1 MSLDV
6 NRRTVL
12 LVIVGAIALTLA
24 VSGSAAAVDCSD
36 DGIHA
41 EIAGDELENGTTVY
55 AGTTIEIVAC
65 ENNETTEVTP
75 ENVSGVDEVSVDGD
89 DVYTLEFTG
98 EESEIDLTDL
108 ADTGSDDSLVVFV
121 RTTEADDSIDTA
133 DLDSALEELNET
145 TAAIKAGNASLE
157 DGKDA
162 IATVEEEYK
171 NMSDE
176 RNTLSTALVEN
187 GTAGGSTGMFATVEQ
202 FDAASEKTHNA
213 VTAYHETVEHEQS
226 DARSTVQLFVGGSLV
241 GGLVVGL
248 VAGTAVPLLAARRV
262 EQKMKLSRNVN
273 YDRKSVL
280 VPMVIGLLLAIVG
293 VAVLTLLGST
303 QLLEVIR

>member
-1 MSLDV
+1 M
-6 NRRTVL
+6 NRRAVL
-12 LVIVGAIALTLA
+12 LIIAGAIALTLA

-55 AGTTIEIVAC
+55 TGTTIEVTAC
-65 ENNETTEVTP
+65 ENNETTELTA
-75 ENVSGVDEVSVDGD
+75 EDVSGVEEVSVDDD

-98 EESEIDLTDL
+98 EESEVDLTDL

-121 RTTEADDSIDTA
+121 RTTETDASLDTE
-133 DLDSALEELNET
+133 DLDSALAELNET
-145 TAAIKAGNASLE
+145 TAAIQAGNASLE
-157 DGKDA
+157 DGEGA
-162 IATVEEEYK
+162 IESVEDEYK
-171 NMSDE
+171 NMSDA
-176 RNTLSTALVEN
+176 RNTMSTALVEN
-187 GTAGGSTGMFATVEQ
+187 GTAGGSAGVFTTLAQLDDDYGEI
-202 FDAASEKTHNA
+202 SEKTQNA
-213 VTAYHETVEHEQS
+213 VEAYHETIKHEQS
-226 DARSTVQLFVGGSLV
+226 DARSTVQLFVGGPLV

-293 VAVLTLLGST
+293 VAVLILTEPE
-303 QLLEVIR
+303 LLEVIR